1 MIAFPQSR
9 ILPSG
14 RDRHQA
20 QWLFREPF
28 SFAQKVD
35 EVSLLLMTVFRT
47 KPTSGSR
54 IRVPT
59 NVRFGA
65 QSGHPGN
72 PQHAFLSACQG
83 QSVTILAR
91 AWAR

>member
-20 QWLFREPF
+20 QRFFREPF

-35 EVSLLLMTVFRT
+35 EISLLLMTVFRT
-47 KPTSGSR
+47 KPTSGQ
-54 IRVPT
+54 I
-59 NVRFGA
+59 
-65 QSGHPGN
+65 
-72 PQHAFLSACQG
+72 
-83 QSVTILAR
+83 
-91 AWAR
+91 